1 MIAHRLSTINL
12 ADRVVLVEGGRVVAD
27 GTHTELMAAEPRYVE
42 VLARA
47 AHDLQGHDGD
57 VDNAAELAVTGSD

>member
-1 MIAHRLSTINL
+1 
-12 ADRVVLVEGGRVVAD
+12 
-27 GTHTELMAAEPRYVE
+27 MAAEPRYVE